1 MCGTSARGTFLQSA
15 IKGDDIVRFAI
26 DHILIARI
34 LFTLTTLGWSL
45 GTILAD
51 FNKTHATNPQW
62 TGHARFHVVWQVFGY
77 AGFGLLCLA
86 LLWLPGRPG
95 AFAEGRIWLAAIIN
109 VIVFASFYLALFTMP
124 AYGGKVFD
132 KNGYK
137 PFPAPVPLIAK
148 KWDTNIMVFSIQVLL
163 MVAGFVALTA

>member
-1 MCGTSARGTFLQSA
+1 M
-15 IKGDDIVRFAI
+15 RFAI

-62 TGHARFHVVWQVFGY
+62 TGHARFHVVWQVCGY
-77 AGFGLLCLA
+77 AGFGLMALA
-86 LLWLPGRPG
+86 LLWWPGRY
-95 AFAEGRIWLAAIIN
+95 ALERVWLAALIS
-109 VIVFASFYLALFTMP
+109 VIVYAGFYAALFTMP
-124 AYGGKVFD
+124 AYGGKHYD

-148 KWDTNIMVFSIQVLL
+148 KWDTNITVFSIQVLL
-163 MVAGFVALTA
+163 MVAGFVALNA